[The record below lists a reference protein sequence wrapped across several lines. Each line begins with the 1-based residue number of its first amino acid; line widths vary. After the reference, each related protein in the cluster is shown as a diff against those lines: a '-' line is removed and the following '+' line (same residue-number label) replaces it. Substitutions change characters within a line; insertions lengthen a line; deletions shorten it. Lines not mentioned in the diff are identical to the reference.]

1 MTKLLDF
8 KKNMKS
14 KFALIAGLMM
24 VMVGCGGSDDPSDDK
39 VKLPTNLVVTVD
51 VSDDGSGKVDVTTS
65 ATDANFYTINF
76 GHGGSA
82 VLATNGIASF
92 IYTEAG
98 DYTIEVKAHTT
109 MAKFISESE
118 EITVTLKED
127 TFIPATGYS
136 TPASYP
142 EMTLVWQDEFSGTS
156 LNESDWTYEIG
167 GSGWGNNELQYYRK
181 ENTSIVDGHL
191 VITAKAENFGGR
203 DYTSSRLITK
213 GKKEFQYGRI
223 DIRAALP
230 KGQGIW
236 PALWML
242 GANISEVPWPASG
255 EIDIMEMI
263 GGSNREKT
271 VYGTLHWGANDTD
284 QHVCT
289 CDKPGYSLASGT
301 FNDKF
306 HVFTLIWDATTIK
319 WYVDDELLVNNT
331 IDITPAGLSEF
342 HAKYFMIINLAVG
355 GNWPGNPDGTTV
367 LPQRLI
373 VDYVRVFQKQ

>member
-1 MTKLLDF
+1 MMKLLNYW
-8 KKNMKS
+8 KNMNGKYFL
-14 KFALIAGLMM
+14 FAVLIMITI
-24 VMVGCGGSDDPSDDK
+24 GCGGSDDPSDNN
-39 VKLPTNLVVTVD
+39 VKLPTNLVVNMEIN
-51 VSDDGSGKVDVTTS
+51 DDGSGEVDITAS
-65 ATDANFYTINF
+65 ATDANYFTVNF
-76 GHGGSA
+76 GDGGSA
-82 VLATNGIASF
+82 VVATNGAASYT
-92 IYTEAG
+92 YTESG
-98 DYTIEVKAHTT
+98 DYTIEVRAHTT
-109 MAKFISESE
+109 QAKFISESE

-136 TPASYP
+136 TPTNYP
-142 EMTLVWQDEFSGTS
+142 EMTLVWQDEFTGTS
-156 LNESDWTYEIG
+156 LDESDWTYEIG

-191 VITAKAENFGGR
+191 VITAQAESFGGR

-213 GKKEFQYGRI
+213 GKQEFQYGRI

-242 GANISEVPWPASG
+242 GANISSVPWPGSG

-271 VYGTLHWGANDTD
+271 VYGTLHWDNNGNG
-284 QHVCT
+284 QHACT

-306 HVFTLIWDATTIK
+306 HVFTIIWDATSIK
-319 WYVDDELLVNNT
+319 WYVDDVLFNT
-331 IDITPAGLSEF
+331 IDTTPAALSEF
-342 HAKYFMIINLAVG
+342 QAKYFMIINLAVG
-355 GNWPGNPDGTTV
+355 GNWPGNPDETTV